1 MPTTKS
7 YLLFLAVEIKSS
19 KYFNHIISEPSDSG
33 VSSSSDNKYIFDYV
47 DIKRKDVMRMIRR
60 DTIGKV
66 VWNNVRYTYKV
77 NKREH
82 EKEYLEDAI
91 DYGFLMLNWM
101 NVLKVV
107 YSNNKPLLLKS

>member
-1 MPTTKS
+1 MQRRQVMALYRAKLDVCKKMGYKS
-7 YLLFLAVEIKSS
+7 G
-19 KYFNHIISEPSDSG
+19 DW
-33 VSSSSDNKYIFDYV
+33 DNKYIFDYV

-91 DYGFLMLNWM
+91 DYGFLMLNWI

-107 YSNNKPLLLKS
+107 YSNNKPLLLKF